1 MPKHTS
7 RVFGDGSRGECEALV
22 AAARSLGEGRL
33 EVRVNIAA
41 TSAFHPVAEALNAM
55 AERVAA
61 MVVGQREL
69 AAAACHELRHPLMRL
84 RFRHALV
91 RGAAGREERDQ
102 NLDRMAED
110 LDLLDRIAAEFLAC
124 AQLDATEAEPRLR
137 VFPVAPWLATLERHA
152 REAARARGQDLE
164 LEFRVN
170 AIEVRGEPET
180 LARAAGNLIANAQ
193 RHAARKVRVSVEVDN
208 GRSRIHVD
216 DDGPG
221 VPEGDRKR
229 VFEVFRRGA
238 PGSEAPT
245 AGFGMGLA
253 IVRRVARRHGGS
265 ASVSESPLGG
275 ARFTLSW

>member
-41 TSAFHPVAEALNAM
+41 TSAFHPAAEALNAM

-61 MVVGQREL
+61 MVVGQREH

-102 NLDRMAED
+102 NLDRMA
-110 LDLLDRIAAEFLAC
+110 
-124 AQLDATEAEPRLR
+124 
-137 VFPVAPWLATLERHA
+137 
-152 REAARARGQDLE
+152 
-164 LEFRVN
+164 
-170 AIEVRGEPET
+170 
-180 LARAAGNLIANAQ
+180 
-193 RHAARKVRVSVEVDN
+193 
-208 GRSRIHVD
+208 
-216 DDGPG
+216 
-221 VPEGDRKR
+221 
-229 VFEVFRRGA
+229 
-238 PGSEAPT
+238 